1 MSSVILLTKAYFK
14 DKASVFW
21 QIIFPIFLLLIF
33 GSMYGGGG
41 EEQKI
46 PVYLS
51 AEGDWKNALAA
62 LNGTFEIRLVQSVGN
77 PVQFVLNKTLETR
90 RPATLVVAKAD
101 RIDVYSASAIW
112 GKIVSEVVKGVVYN
126 VTYSSLLSKMSIRPI
141 PAASPSTPNVT
152 LTVIGAN
159 ATNLVSLGPARVTT
173 ILMLVQ
179 AFSSGI
185 TGVAGLIA
193 ALVAAGLHKRIV
205 LFGASRLKTALSVV
219 AAALIFSLAST
230 LALLAVA
237 QAMFKTGYLLLN
249 PYVWIAYFL
258 NFFMFAGVGLLL
270 SNAATQGRAAP
281 RAIIEASVI
290 VYLTFAFIS
299 NYFIPLE
306 VMPKEM
312 AQIALAL
319 PTSYTASYAYV
330 AALGGAPTPDV
341 LIYPIAATAVL
352 FALGL
357 LLFKPYKKP

>member
-1 MSSVILLTKAYFK
+1 MSSAILFAKAYFK
-14 DKASVFW
+14 NKSSVFW
-21 QIIFPIFLLLIF
+21 ITVFPIFLLLIF
-33 GSMYGGGG
+33 GNIYGGGG

-51 AEGDWKNALAA
+51 AEGDWKNALAV
-62 LNGTFEIRLVQSVGN
+62 LNGTFEIRLVQGVEN

-101 RIDVYSASAIW
+101 SIDVYSTSAIW
-112 GKIVSEVVKGVVYN
+112 GKIVSEAVRGVVYN
-126 VTYSSLLSKMSIRPI
+126 VTYSRFMSRIPIMPI
-141 PAASPSTPNVT
+141 PVVLPSTPNVT

-159 ATNLVSLGPARVTT
+159 ATRASLGPVRITT
-173 ILMLVQ
+173 TLMLVQ

-205 LFGASRLKTALSVV
+205 LFGVSRLKTALNVV
-219 AAALIFSLAST
+219 AATLIFSLAST
-230 LALLAVA
+230 LMLLAVA
-237 QAMFKTGYLLLN
+237 QTMFKAGHLLLN
-249 PYVWIAYFL
+249 PYVWIAYLL

-270 SNAATQGRAAP
+270 SNAVTQGRAAP
-281 RAIIEASVI
+281 QTIITTSVMI
-290 VYLTFAFIS
+290 FLTFAFIS

-306 VMPKEM
+306 VMPRGM

-330 AALGGAPTPDV
+330 AALGGTPTPDV
-341 LIYPIAATAVL
+341 LMYPTAATAAL
-352 FALGL
+352 FTLGL
-357 LLFKPYKKP
+357 LLFKPYRKP